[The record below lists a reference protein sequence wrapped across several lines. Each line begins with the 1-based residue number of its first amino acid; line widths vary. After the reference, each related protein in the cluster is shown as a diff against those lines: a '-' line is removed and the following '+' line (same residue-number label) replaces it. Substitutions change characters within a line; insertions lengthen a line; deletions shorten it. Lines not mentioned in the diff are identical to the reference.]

1 MAELEAS
8 NPDMKFLKAPAVLR
22 TFKYLMSWH
31 PRMNTDA
38 AHTWLRAI
46 VREAG
51 KRISIA

>member
-8 NPDMKFLKAPAVLR
+8 NPAIKIQQAPAALG

-38 AHTWLRAI
+38 AHTWLRSTI
-46 VREAG
+46 REAG
-51 KRISIA
+51 KQISIA